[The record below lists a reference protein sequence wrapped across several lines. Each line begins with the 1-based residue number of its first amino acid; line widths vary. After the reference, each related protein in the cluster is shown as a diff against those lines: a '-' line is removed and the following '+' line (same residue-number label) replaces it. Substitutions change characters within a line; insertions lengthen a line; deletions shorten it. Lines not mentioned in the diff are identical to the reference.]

1 MQLVVTTLLVTVTFA
16 AGFTLPGGFESDDNS
31 PNKGMAV
38 LIRKSAFRAFVIT
51 DAIAFTC
58 SIGVIF
64 SYFYMAINPCP
75 MVYQDLGYLWSLSK
89 VGARSQ
95 LVAMSAVVIAFVTGM
110 YATLAHSVGLPVT
123 VCAIGCIFFIMYMW
137 AVLRPVC
144 WIKVV
149 KKLIC
154 KYKQVF
160 LTYIL
165 RVIFCIHNINS
176 SVAPLSFNV

>member
-1 MQLVVTTLLVTVTFA
+1 MQLVVTTLLITVTFA

-38 LIRKSAFRAFVIT
+38 LIRKSAFRALVIT
-51 DAIAFTC
+51 DAIAFAC
-58 SIGVIF
+58 SVGVIF
-64 SYFYMAINPCP
+64 SYFYMATNPRP

-110 YATLAHSVGLPVT
+110 YATLPRSVGLPVT
-123 VCAIGCIFFIMYMW
+123 VCAIGCISFITYIW
-137 AVLRPVC
+137 AVLRPIC

-154 KYKQVF
+154 
-160 LTYIL
+160 
-165 RVIFCIHNINS
+165 NNM
-176 SVAPLSFNV
+176 